1 MGKSKET
8 IELQSKSG
16 VLINQDLLSLI
27 QAISQVDETYLSY
40 ADTNANADGREDQII
55 QLERIFAYE
64 LYHQW
69 SLLKDEKLILNGEVD
84 KLWNKE
90 TCYPDLVLHGGQ
102 DNPNDNKIV
111 VEIKRECM
119 VKRKPKAILDDLE
132 KLSDFLETV
141 EIDNQIKKYR
151 NYDYAVF
158 LLLKGELNEITKA
171 LKSKKATDKNLN
183 DNIICMSYNEKG
195 EIRLACLADLKR

>member
-69 SLLKDEKLILNGEVD
+69 SLLKDEKLILNGE
-84 KLWNKE
+84 
-90 TCYPDLVLHGGQ
+90 G
-102 DNPNDNKIV
+102 
-111 VEIKRECM
+111 
-119 VKRKPKAILDDLE
+119 
-132 KLSDFLETV
+132 
-141 EIDNQIKKYR
+141 
-151 NYDYAVF
+151 
-158 LLLKGELNEITKA
+158 
-171 LKSKKATDKNLN
+171 
-183 DNIICMSYNEKG
+183 
-195 EIRLACLADLKR
+195 